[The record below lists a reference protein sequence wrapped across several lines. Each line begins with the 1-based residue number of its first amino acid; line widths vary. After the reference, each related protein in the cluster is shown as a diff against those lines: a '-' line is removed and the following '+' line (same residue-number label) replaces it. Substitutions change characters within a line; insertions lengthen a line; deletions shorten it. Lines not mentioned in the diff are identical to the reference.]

1 MTDKHHPAPTVNP
14 GLQTAVRQRFLDVL
28 DERLSAYS
36 PEVALQ
42 IQQRLSQQRTWWQE
56 PIRHAAP
63 GSGPIP
69 SGALAKLS
77 QLNQALREGGPI
89 EPHPWAQIEGDH
101 QPSLGTVRRFADAWS
116 RLAAQQQIQQAV
128 QAGPENAGPLNSHRL
143 LLRSLTLMRELS
155 PRYLRRFLAQM
166 DALVLLDRAAAEVQ
180 QTPSTPRRRRQ
191 RVNSAP

>member
-1 MTDKHHPAPTVNP
+1 MTDKHHPTPTVNP

-28 DERLSAYS
+28 EDRLSAYP

-42 IQQRLSQQRTWWQE
+42 IQQRLSRQRSWWQE

-63 GSGPIP
+63 GSGCIP
-69 SGALAKLS
+69 SGALVKLS
-77 QLNQALREGGPI
+77 QMNQALREAGPK
-89 EPHPWAQIEGDH
+89 ESPPWAQIEGDD

-116 RLAAQQQIQQAV
+116 RLAAQQQMVQAV

-143 LLRSLTLMRELS
+143 LLRSLSLMRELS

-180 QTPSTPRRRRQ
+180 QTPSTPRNRRQ
-191 RVNSAP
+191 RVKSAS

>member
-1 MTDKHHPAPTVNP
+1 MTDKHHPTPTVNP
-14 GLQTAVRQRFLDVL
+14 GLQTSVRQRFLEVL
-28 DERLSAYS
+28 EERLSAY
-36 PEVALQ
+36 PPDVALEIRQ
-42 IQQRLSQQRTWWQE
+42 HLSRQQWWQE
-56 PIRHAAP
+56 PIRLTCAK
-63 GSGPIP
+63 SGPIP

-77 QLNQALREGGPI
+77 QLNQALRKGGPT
-89 EPHPWAQIEGDH
+89 EPLPWAQIESDQ

-180 QTPSTPRRRRQ
+180 QTPSTPRNRRQ
-191 RVNSAP
+191 RVKSAP